1 MEHHQGS
8 YALVQFCPVPER
20 LEFLNIGLALVVPS
34 LNSIQV
40 RFARGS
46 SRIDRLFGKQSKAY
60 LDAIKGSFEVRLRD
74 ELKRSIYESSFDKFV
89 QRRANDIRVSRLLP
103 IQIQDSAIDFNRLF
117 DELVG
122 DDDPVMREPR
132 MRRKLR
138 EAFVANKVEQ
148 FLDRPSDVDLPEYG
162 LKVSV
167 PYGYQNGCYN
177 LIDGMR
183 IPSNINDGLREA
195 GKRSMEGGLI
205 WKHFEKG
212 ACKRLVVVGDFAQQA
227 NEFYQAVKEQFEGSK
242 VRLHRLDDMRPLLN
256 DILENAEEHGKIH
269 R

>member
-20 LEFLNIGLALVVPS
+20 LEFLNIGLVLIVPS
-34 LNSIQV
+34 LDSIQV
-40 RFARGS
+40 RFARGNA
-46 SRIDRLFGKQSKAY
+46 RIDRVFGKQPRGY
-60 LDAIKGSFEVRLRD
+60 LDAVKNSFEVRLRD
-74 ELKRSIYESSFDKFV
+74 ELKRSMHESSFDKFV
-89 QRRANDIRVSRLLP
+89 QRRANEVRVSRLLP
-103 IQIQDSAIDFNRLF
+103 VQVQDPEADFDRLF

-122 DDDPVMREPR
+122 DDDPIAREPR

-138 EAFVANKVEQ
+138 EAFVANRVEQ
-148 FLDRPSDVDLPEYG
+148 FLDRPDEVSLPEYG
-162 LKVSV
+162 LKISV

-183 IPSNINDGLREA
+183 VPSSIGDGLREA

-212 ACKRLVVVGDFAQQA
+212 ACKRLVVVGDFAQQS
-227 NEFYQAVKEQFEGSK
+227 NEFYHAVKEQFEESNVG
-242 VRLHRLDDMRPLLN
+242 LYRLDDMRPLFK
-256 DILENAEEHGKIH
+256 DILENAGTQGKIH
-269 R
+269 H